1 MKQDFAFS
9 RIGYVYIPTTQID
22 ESIHWYTENLNFKLM
37 NKFQDRGTFVAVLH
51 HPHQNSIALLLIE
64 TQDKQSMEIT
74 RNGKPFP
81 VMAMNCPNIEYTYQL
96 LKDRG
101 VMVEDLHT
109 LGNGEAKYFY
119 FRDPEGNLL
128 EAAWSIWDP
137 VDEFKED
144 FVEQE

>member
-1 MKQDFAFS
+1 
-9 RIGYVYIPTTQID
+9 
-22 ESIHWYTENLNFKLM
+22 M

-64 TQDKQSMEIT
+64 TQDKQSMEII

-81 VMAMNCPNIEYTYQL
+81 LMAMNCPNIEYTYQL

-144 FVEQE
+144 FVE